1 MSKHDQHPSKKN
13 KKRILFICKKRHVYG
28 ETEKG
33 TKELSVEDTTA
44 VEEVDTT
51 TTTVVVDTIQ
61 PTDTVK

>member
-1 MSKHDQHPSKKN
+1 MKN
-13 KKRILFICKKRHVYG
+13 KIAILAFTFALTVVGCQ

-33 TKELSVEDTTA
+33 TKELSIQDTTS

>member
-1 MSKHDQHPSKKN
+1 MKN
-13 KKRILFICKKRHVYG
+13 KIAILAFAFALTVVGCQ

-33 TKELSVEDTTA
+33 TKELSIEDTTA
-44 VEEVDTT
+44 VEVDTT

>member
-1 MSKHDQHPSKKN
+1 MKN
-13 KKRILFICKKRHVYG
+13 KITILAFAFALTAVGCQ

-33 TKELSVEDTTA
+33 TKELSIEDTTA
-44 VEEVDTT
+44 VEVDTT